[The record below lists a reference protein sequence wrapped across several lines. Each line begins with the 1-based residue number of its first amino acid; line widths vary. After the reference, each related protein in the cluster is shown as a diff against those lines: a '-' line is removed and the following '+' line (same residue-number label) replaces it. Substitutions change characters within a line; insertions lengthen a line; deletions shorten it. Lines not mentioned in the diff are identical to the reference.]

1 MAKTQAPSQIPIGK
15 TTFVTNALPDP
26 FDERDLMYRP
36 RLAPLPDH
44 LDRRDTPR
52 RDRYVLTKVGNSC
65 TGHAVASVINIVAV
79 HARKLR
85 ASRSRAVVK
94 VSPYMLYWLARRY
107 DEFDGE
113 EDAGSSLRGV
123 FKAWFNHGVCPEKLW
138 RALDTVVDLED
149 KAFIDACRDQ
159 PLGAYYRVNPYRLD
173 DMQSALSEL
182 NAIAVSAVIHNG
194 WIKPARERGPDGK
207 YLYVIRKP
215 AQAEVMGGHAFALV
229 GYNRVGFLV
238 QNSWGEEW
246 GKGGFATL
254 PYDDWLDNA
263 YDAWVAR
270 PGVPQTPFDHPRS
283 RTTLA
288 TGGAI
293 VTGPG
298 PDMERLSRHIVNL
311 GNEGRLSR
319 GGRFVS
325 SPTQINKIFTSLD
338 SQHREWLK
346 VPAGQRPPANGKR
359 HILLWA
365 HGGMVS
371 EASALNVADRHLQWW
386 LNNHV
391 YPITFA
397 WQTGPAETLLNHLV
411 DVVKDKLPFGGVRF
425 DFIEQFDRLVERL
438 ARSNFRW
445 AWEEMK
451 ENGWAASAP
460 LKPHEQSQI
469 SWPPDPSREL
479 RMAALPGAS
488 LFVTRLAEYV
498 RQAGPENVALHL
510 AGHSAG
516 TIFMAGLLERLVEA
530 GLKVETLSFLAGA
543 LRVDDFNLRVLPHL
557 GSHVKRTT
565 MFNLSHERE
574 LDDLCPPQGLAI
586 YHKSLLYMV
595 SRGLEPA
602 ASGGRFEVPLI
613 GLQGFYDQPIGGPGT
628 PTFNSLIQGKVEVV
642 ISPQSTPTHARSD
655 AKGHG
660 DFDDDVP
667 TMTSVLLRVLGTTN
681 AQAAHTY
688 KPHSGPLAAAAA
700 APAPA
705 AAETAKAAKSNGR
718 KPPKAKRRAGAK
730 TLTRAAATGEPGE
743 EPAQETEIAVKR
755 KKQT

>member
-1 MAKTQAPSQIPIGK
+1 MAKTQAPSQVAIGK
-15 TTFVTNALPDP
+15 DTFVTNALPDA

-36 RLAPLPDH
+36 RLAPLPDAM
-44 LDRRDTPR
+44 DRRDTPR
-52 RDRYVLTKVGNSC
+52 KDRYVLTQAGNSC
-65 TGHAVASVINIVAV
+65 TGHAVASVINIVSL

-85 ASRSRAVVK
+85 AKPSRALIK

-138 RALDTVVDLED
+138 QTLDAAVDLED
-149 KAFIDACRDQ
+149 QTFMAACRDY

-173 DMQSALSEL
+173 DMQSAISEL
-182 NAIAVSAVIHNG
+182 NAIAVSAVVHNG
-194 WIKPARERGPDGK
+194 WVKPARERGPDGK
-207 YLYVIRKP
+207 YVHVIRKP
-215 AQAEVMGGHAFALV
+215 AQAQVMGGHAFALV
-229 GYNRVGFLV
+229 GYNRIGFLV
-238 QNSWGEEW
+238 QNSWGEDW

-270 PGVPQTPFDHPRS
+270 PGVPQTPFDNPRS
-283 RTTLA
+283 RTTVA

-325 SPTQINKIFTSLD
+325 SPAQIEKIFTSLN
-338 SQHREWLK
+338 SQHNEWMK
-346 VPAGQRPPANGKR
+346 APAGELIRAGGKR

-371 EASALNVADRHLQWW
+371 ETTALKVADRHLQWW

-397 WQTGPAETLLNHLV
+397 WQTGPAETLVNHLV

-425 DFIEQFDRLVERL
+425 DFIEQFDRLVEKL
-438 ARSNFRW
+438 ARNSFRW

-460 LKPHEQSQI
+460 LKPHERAQI
-469 SWPPDPSREL
+469 SWPPDPAREV

-498 RQAGPENVALHL
+498 RQVGPQNVAVHV

-516 TIFMAGLLERLVEA
+516 TIFAAGLLERLAEEGV
-530 GLKVETLSFLAGA
+530 KVSTLSLMAGA
-543 LRVDDFNLRVLPHL
+543 LRMDDFILRVLPHL
-557 GSHVKRTT
+557 GQTVKRTT
-565 MFNLSHERE
+565 LFNLSHERE

-586 YHKSLLYMV
+586 YHKSLLIMV

-602 ASGGRFEVPLI
+602 AVGGRFEVPLV
-613 GLQGFYDQPIGGPGT
+613 GLQGFYDQPVGGPGT
-628 PTFNSLIQGKVEVV
+628 PTFNSLIEGKAEVV
-642 ISPQSTPTHARSD
+642 ISPQSNPSNGRSG

-667 TMTSVLLRVLGTTN
+667 TMTSVLLRVLGAATP
-681 AQAAHTY
+681 QATHTYRAHT
-688 KPHSGPLAAAAA
+688 PPLTAVVAAASQ
-700 APAPA
+700 PA
-705 AAETAKAAKSNGR
+705 AANGKTNGR
-718 KPPKAKRRAGAK
+718 KAPKAKRRAGAK
-730 TLTRAAATGEPGE
+730 TLTRAVAAGEPGE
-743 EPAQETEIAVKR
+743 EPAQETEVAVKPAKRR
-755 KKQT
+755 K